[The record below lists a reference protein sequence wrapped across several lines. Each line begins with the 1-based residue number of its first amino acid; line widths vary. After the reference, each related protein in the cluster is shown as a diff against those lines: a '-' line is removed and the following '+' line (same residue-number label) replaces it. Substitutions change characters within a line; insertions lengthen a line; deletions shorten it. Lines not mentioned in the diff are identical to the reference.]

1 MVHSLRRETQEA
13 TRQIKTLSKAMSLA
27 ISDYG
32 AFNFE
37 KILELRKEPSIEA
50 FRKAISHISSELTEP
65 LKKKSILKSLK
76 KSLKN
81 LDERGTK

>member
-1 MVHSLRRETQEA
+1 
-13 TRQIKTLSKAMSLA
+13 MSLA
-27 ISDYG
+27 MSDYGAFG